1 MQNGKIVVR
10 GTTSEIINNYK
21 HEHTNFLIET
31 RRALMKKFKEVAD

>member
-1 MQNGKIVVR
+1 MQNGKIVER
-10 GTTSEIINNYK
+10 GTTLEIINNYK